1 MRLLYKFRSTK
12 YLIEEL
18 TNNEL
23 YFADL
28 NELNDP
34 METFKNIVWQ
44 GDEILW
50 CNLFNHYLLCLDFI
64 HAWHCF
70 GNDEKLT
77 LNDIPIFATV
87 DNLPDE
93 LNKEMFKFTQKIF
106 FENFEIRK
114 IAKLLSK
121 KRAAVQKEE
130 LIYYLSEIH
139 YLALVAIRYTYK
151 KYNVRPYAI
160 TLKKA
165 NERKIQQK
173 LKKII
178 KDSNRKRLCEAQIKA
193 FVITL
198 SKELAK
204 KREIIQQEM
213 FLEYEVKY
221 DDNQKFIYFDYPK
234 CFIERLQDLMYP
246 KCYISCFSNS
256 YKNPVMW
263 GHYSEGHK
271 GACLIF
277 KNKKSLSLRVMNG
290 CDNNVS
296 DWEDDNIQLF
306 KINYN
311 KELPPINFFT
321 EIGQLSREAK
331 IKYWK
336 TFNNQKSTFDIYN
349 GMNSKEWRKRHW
361 KLLYNTIVMKDKCW
375 KYEHEYRLILL
386 SIIHNK
392 YQISNNR
399 KIQFDTS
406 ELVGVILGAKMKIS
420 DKLQIRKIINE
431 KYNVD
436 KEKVKIYEAYLENGK
451 VKITS

>member
-1 MRLLYKFRSTK
+1 M
-12 YLIEEL
+12 
-18 TNNEL
+18 
-23 YFADL
+23 
-28 NELNDP
+28 
-34 METFKNIVWQ
+34 
-44 GDEILW
+44 
-50 CNLFNHYLLCLDFI
+50 
-64 HAWHCF
+64 
-70 GNDEKLT
+70 
-77 LNDIPIFATV
+77 
-87 DNLPDE
+87 
-93 LNKEMFKFTQKIF
+93 
-106 FENFEIRK
+106 
-114 IAKLLSK
+114 
-121 KRAAVQKEE
+121 
-130 LIYYLSEIH
+130 
-139 YLALVAIRYTYK
+139 
-151 KYNVRPYAI
+151 
-160 TLKKA
+160 
-165 NERKIQQK
+165 
-173 LKKII
+173 
-178 KDSNRKRLCEAQIKA
+178 
-193 FVITL
+193 ITL